1 MKRVIALL
9 ALLRLRDQTR
19 RIVPC
24 ASEGR
29 ERLLTNR
36 IIRAVMMM
44 AGFLLWA
51 APAGASLT
59 VTPGLTVSNR
69 CNKDIVIAVH
79 YKDSRGNWT
88 TTSFT
93 SIRAGGKKERV
104 ASSDN
109 SIFYYY
115 AESTTGSPTRWFG
128 DRDTKVEGKTYPMK
142 EKKLNLDRERNR
154 FLLELTCTK

>member
-1 MKRVIALL
+1 MKRVSAPL
-9 ALLRLRDQTR
+9 ALLPLCDQAR
-19 RIVPC
+19 RVVRC
-24 ASEGR
+24 VSEGR
-29 ERLLTNR
+29 ERVLTSR
-36 IIRAVMMM
+36 IKRAVVM

-69 CNKDIVIAVH
+69 CNKDIVIAVY

-93 SIRAGGKKERV
+93 SIRAGGQKERV

-115 AESTTGSPTRWFG
+115 AESTTGSPTRWSG
-128 DRDTKVEGKTYPMK
+128 DRDTKIEGKTYPMK

>member
-1 MKRVIALL
+1 MKRVIALP
-9 ALLRLRDQTR
+9 ALLRLRGQSR
-19 RIVPC
+19 RVVPC
-24 ASEGR
+24 ACEGR
-29 ERLLTNR
+29 ERALTNR
-36 IIRAVMMM
+36 IITAVVM
-44 AGFLLWA
+44 AAFVLWA

-93 SIRAGGKKERV
+93 SIRAGGQKERV

-115 AESTTGSPTRWFG
+115 AESTTGSPTRWSG

-142 EKKLNLDRERNR
+142 EKKLNLDRDRNR